1 MKSRLLGVTTF
12 LGSDRK
18 AACHS
23 KEDPEELRV
32 GRHTNP
38 TSLHALLKSQL
49 EVRFNRDLQIG
60 RLQFVVVR
68 QPQNCEGIATPET
81 DEDYRNNE
89 YPFSPDFYVRG
100 FCGPRILMF
109 GEVAIRQ
116 TKKYGFEYPLDRT
129 CCLRCAHEAGVL
141 LLNTK

>member
-1 MKSRLLGVTTF
+1 MLGVMTF
-12 LGSDRK
+12 LISE
-18 AACHS
+18 S
-23 KEDPEELRV
+23 KVVRRSEMNPEELRV
-32 GRHTNP
+32 NRRTNP
-38 TSLHALLKSQL
+38 TSLHALLKSEL
-49 EVRFNRDLQIG
+49 DVRFNRDLQIG

-129 CCLRCAHEAGVL
+129 CCLRCARDAGVL
-141 LLNTK
+141 LLRSK